1 MIHYDKL
8 SNTTHKISLI
18 KNKSLYGN
26 RSIFRLIYDIALS
39 LFVGNIHIMDLP
51 IDDIA
56 ITPDDKIVSD
66 YDVVIP
72 SDSVIVTDYEVSV
85 TKDHSVVITLN
96 TVTLAFLYY
105 VQWPS
110 DAVPWRV
117 HNLVYTSMD
126 LIALPWNSVVWPVDD
141 WLVRV
146 DEVVFS
152 RKNLVSATIDEIV
165 QWGWQ
170 DLVCVPKNCVR
181 FSWVEHVAIT
191 YLKYLKTYR

>member
-105 VQWPS
+105 VQ
-110 DAVPWRV
+110 
-117 HNLVYTSMD
+117 
-126 LIALPWNSVVWPVDD
+126 
-141 WLVRV
+141 
-146 DEVVFS
+146 
-152 RKNLVSATIDEIV
+152 
-165 QWGWQ
+165 
-170 DLVCVPKNCVR
+170 
-181 FSWVEHVAIT
+181 
-191 YLKYLKTYR
+191 